1 MKRKFKEIR
10 ESILQHLKEKSLTN
24 MELSKE
30 LKADYRTINKHL
42 IWLLGMEKIEKI
54 KRNKKVYYK
63 LTKMLPSSSPVK
75 DMDA

>member
-1 MKRKFKEIR
+1 MKRKFEEIR
-10 ESILQHLKEKSLTN
+10 ESILQNLGKKQLTN

-54 KRNKKVYYK
+54 KINKKVYYK
-63 LTKMLPSSSPVK
+63 LRKMLPSSSPVK